1 MSVEK
6 YGTGWRFR
14 ISYTDANGDRRW
26 ITEAGFQSKREAQNA
41 ERHAKVRLDASRAVI
56 SGRTTVADYLGAWFD
71 TYERSQS
78 RKPTTVDATRLHLDR
93 YLLPRI
99 GHVPLHELT
108 PAVIANLYADLLA
121 NGRTGKNGAGG
132 LSPKTVRN
140 IAGTLHKALADGV
153 RRETLSRNPADA
165 VDLPKVRRTEPQAWD
180 SDQMQ
185 TFLAHLAATRPVGDP
200 DATAWRLMLAT
211 GMRRGEILGLR
222 WDRVDLVGSSL
233 VVDNT
238 RVMTRAGVID
248 TTPKSEAGHRRI
260 RLDAATVDSL
270 AHLRDAQ
277 EASADILGAWPS
289 PYVATQLDGVP
300 IHPRAFLR
308 RLNRAQDDA
317 GLPRVNLHEL
327 RHTNITA
334 ALRAGIPVHVIS
346 RRVGHSKVSTTLDT
360 YARHIPSADDMAAET
375 IGRLL
380 SEPVLDSHRIVTEV
394 AK

>member
-1 MSVEK
+1 
-6 YGTGWRFR
+6 
-14 ISYTDANGDRRW
+14 
-26 ITEAGFQSKREAQNA
+26 
-41 ERHAKVRLDASRAVI
+41 
-56 SGRTTVADYLGAWFD
+56 
-71 TYERSQS
+71 
-78 RKPTTVDATRLHLDR
+78 
-93 YLLPRI
+93 
-99 GHVPLHELT
+99 
-108 PAVIANLYADLLA
+108 
-121 NGRTGKNGAGG
+121 
-132 LSPKTVRN
+132 
-140 IAGTLHKALADGV
+140 
-153 RRETLSRNPADA
+153 
-165 VDLPKVRRTEPQAWD
+165 
-180 SDQMQ
+180 MQ

-238 RVMTRAGVID
+238 RVITRAGVID

-260 RLDAATVDSL
+260 RLDPATVDSL

-308 RLNRAQDDA
+308 RLHRAQDDA